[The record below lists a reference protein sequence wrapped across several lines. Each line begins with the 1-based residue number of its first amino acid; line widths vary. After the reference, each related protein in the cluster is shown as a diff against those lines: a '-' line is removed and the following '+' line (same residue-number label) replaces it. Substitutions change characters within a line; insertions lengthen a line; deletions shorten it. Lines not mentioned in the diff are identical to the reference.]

1 VTLSQRSTNLGE
13 RRFLGSLQTKIR
25 GIFFNAKN
33 MKNNLKLTK
42 PGLETLRHEL
52 EELLNVKRPKLVER
66 LANAR
71 SQGDLSE
78 NSDYQSA
85 KEELEFL
92 DGRIDELTEVV
103 KTAAVVSIGAKA
115 GKDGVT
121 VGTKVTVKV
130 NGAKTIFDIVGE
142 WEADPINKK
151 ISHDSPLG
159 IALSGKKV
167 GDKVE
172 VEAPAGKLQY
182 EILAIE

>member
-1 VTLSQRSTNLGE
+1 
-13 RRFLGSLQTKIR
+13 
-25 GIFFNAKN
+25 
-33 MKNNLKLTK
+33 MKNSIKLTK
-42 PGLETLRHEL
+42 EGLVALSSELKELRD
-52 EELLNVKRPKLVER
+52 VKRPKLVER

-92 DGRIDELTEVV
+92 DGRIDELEEVV
-103 KTAAVVSIGAKA
+103 KTASVVSGN
-115 GKDGVT
+115 GKTANGGVG

-130 NGAKTIFDIVGE
+130 NGTKTVFDIVGE
-142 WEADPINKK
+142 WEADPMNKK
-151 ISHDSPLG
+151 ISHESPLG
-159 IALSGKKV
+159 MALVGKKA
-167 GDKVE
+167 GDQVE

>member
-1 VTLSQRSTNLGE
+1 MCKVRN
-13 RRFLGSLQTKIR
+13 I
-25 GIFFNAKN
+25 

-42 PGLETLRHEL
+42 QGLDALKAELGELRDI
-52 EELLNVKRPKLVER
+52 KRPRLVER

-92 DGRIDELTEVV
+92 DGRIDELEEVV
-103 KTAAVVSIGAKA
+103 KTASVVSSGAKA
-115 GKDGVT
+115 GGNGIG

-130 NGAKTIFDIVGE
+130 NGAKTVFNIVGE
-142 WEADPINKK
+142 WEADPVNKK
-151 ISHDSPLG
+151 ISHESPLG
-159 IALSGKKV
+159 MALVGKKV
-167 GDKVE
+167 GEKVE
-172 VEAPAGKLQY
+172 VEAPAGSIQY